1 MTISLDA
8 RPCCA
13 RHTVNLRPRVVMIMY
28 LPAGAAFDMGPTAI
42 YPKSCVTAPPRA
54 ALKR

>member
-1 MTISLDA
+1 MDA